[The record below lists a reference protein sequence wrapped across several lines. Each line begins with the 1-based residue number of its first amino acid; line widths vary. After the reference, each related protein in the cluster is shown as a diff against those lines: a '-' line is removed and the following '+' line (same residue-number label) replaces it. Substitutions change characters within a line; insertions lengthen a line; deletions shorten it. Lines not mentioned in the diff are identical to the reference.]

1 MSQAQSDIRL
11 GSKRCL
17 TLEVV
22 KAIAAAAE
30 TEAIKNNWK
39 VSIAIVDD
47 GANLLYLAR
56 LDGAQIAST
65 DVALG
70 KARTAMRYKRPSKA
84 LEDAVAGGRTALV
97 AVPGITPYRALCL
110 SSTRAKSS
118 APSAFRAYFPRRTSK
133 SRMLAPTRWQNC
145 RGNRQ
150 ILVAHTAT
158 VAPSF
163 RPPARTEP
171 VQARSS

>member
-1 MSQAQSDIRL
+1 MSQAQPGFQLS
-11 GSKRCL
+11 SKRCL

-30 TEAIKNNWK
+30 AEAVNNHWK

-47 GANLLYLAR
+47 GANLLYLER
-56 LDGAQIAST
+56 LDGAQISSV

-97 AVPGITPYRALCL
+97 AVHGITPLQGAVPIVHDGEIIGAIGVSGVL
-110 SSTRAKSS
+110 SS
-118 APSAFRAYFPRRTSK
+118 
-133 SRMLAPTRWQNC
+133 QDE
-145 RGNRQ
+145 Q
-150 ILVAHTAT
+150 IATAGANILT
-158 VAPSF
+158 KLLG
-163 RPPARTEP
+163 
-171 VQARSS
+171 Q

>member
-97 AVPGITPYRALCL
+97 AVPGITPLQGAVPILHEGEIIGAIGVSGVLPAQDEQIAYAGANTL
-110 SSTRAKSS
+110 AKL
-118 APSAFRAYFPRRTSK
+118 PGK
-133 SRMLAPTRWQNC
+133 
-145 RGNRQ
+145 
-150 ILVAHTAT
+150 
-158 VAPSF
+158 
-163 RPPARTEP
+163 
-171 VQARSS
+171 